1 MCYYEFG
8 NYVDEIYEYYHV
20 GGLRI
25 VDLSVLYELG
35 DLIYHI
41 SGAKS
46 AICLWGGDW
55 NFVLSF

>member
-1 MCYYEFG
+1 
-8 NYVDEIYEYYHV
+8 V
-20 GGLRI
+20 GGLSI

-46 AICLWGGDW
+46 AICLLGGGGDW
-55 NFVLSF
+55 NLFALSDWVYFSAA